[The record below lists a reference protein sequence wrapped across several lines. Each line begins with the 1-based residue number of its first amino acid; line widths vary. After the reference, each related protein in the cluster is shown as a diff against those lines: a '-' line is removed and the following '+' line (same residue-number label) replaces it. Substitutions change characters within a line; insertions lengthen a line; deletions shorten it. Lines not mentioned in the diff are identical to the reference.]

1 MSVVILGGNECMVRK
16 YKDLCRSYQCSA
28 KVISKMGGTLKN
40 RLGNP
45 DLLVMFTDTI
55 SHKMVQNALN
65 ETRGQDTV
73 IIRSRSSSMLSSSLS
88 SICRAVTAP
97 HCSKILSA
105 RVLLPWSIC
114 AIIEK
119 FLILS
124 FTFTS

>member
-55 SHKMVQNALN
+55 SHKILLIRFNQRRAVQNALN

-73 IIRSRSSSMLSSSLS
+73 IIRSRSSSMSALGN
-88 SICRAVTAP
+88 
-97 HCSKILSA
+97 ILETHAGPKS
-105 RVLLPWSIC
+105 
-114 AIIEK
+114 
-119 FLILS
+119 
-124 FTFTS
+124 

>member
-55 SHKMVQNALN
+55 S
-65 ETRGQDTV
+65 
-73 IIRSRSSSMLSSSLS
+73 
-88 SICRAVTAP
+88 
-97 HCSKILSA
+97 
-105 RVLLPWSIC
+105 
-114 AIIEK
+114 
-119 FLILS
+119 
-124 FTFTS
+124 

>member
-45 DLLVMFTDTI
+45 DLLVMFTATI
-55 SHKMVQNALN
+55 SHKMVQNAQN

-73 IIRSRSSSMLSSSLS
+73 IIRSRSSSMSALGN
-88 SICRAVTAP
+88 
-97 HCSKILSA
+97 ILETHAGPKS
-105 RVLLPWSIC
+105 
-114 AIIEK
+114 
-119 FLILS
+119 
-124 FTFTS
+124 

>member
-16 YKDLCRSYQCSA
+16 YKDLCRSYQC
-28 KVISKMGGTLKN
+28 KMGGTLKN

-73 IIRSRSSSMLSSSLS
+73 IVRSRSSSMSALG
-88 SICRAVTAP
+88 T
-97 HCSKILSA
+97 ILEAHAGAKS
-105 RVLLPWSIC
+105 
-114 AIIEK
+114 
-119 FLILS
+119 
-124 FTFTS
+124 

>member
-1 MSVVILGGNECMVRK
+1 MSVVILGENECMVCK
-16 YKDLCRSYQCSA
+16 YKDLCRSYQCST

-73 IIRSRSSSMLSSSLS
+73 IVRSRSSSMSALG
-88 SICRAVTAP
+88 T
-97 HCSKILSA
+97 ILEAHAGAKS
-105 RVLLPWSIC
+105 
-114 AIIEK
+114 
-119 FLILS
+119 
-124 FTFTS
+124 